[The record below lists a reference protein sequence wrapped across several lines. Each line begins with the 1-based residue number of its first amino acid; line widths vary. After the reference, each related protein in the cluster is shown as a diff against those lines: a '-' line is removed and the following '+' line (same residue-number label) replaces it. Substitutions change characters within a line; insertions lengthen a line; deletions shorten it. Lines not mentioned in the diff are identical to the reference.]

1 MSQLNMDRRF
11 VGWVATLHTLYAL
24 DTFFYALCTLCC
36 TFGRFC
42 TLYTRDTLN
51 TLTLNSNTYFTH

>member
-1 MSQLNMDRRF
+1 M
-11 VGWVATLHTLYAL
+11 GWVATLHTLYAL